1 MSMEEIIIG
10 LNLSHNSSCS
20 IHKIDGILISALEEE
35 RLTRRKN
42 ESSFP
47 INSIKKLLSDK
58 SLGSNIKVSKIVIG
72 SHRDPNDQK
81 LSKWYQLFNPSA
93 SVNTENQKNKII
105 PGELNSF
112 KNVTQKYT
120 DSRTYVEDQ
129 IWLAVEE
136 LGVEKKSFKLDW
148 VAHHDAHS
156 ASGAI
161 GAPWHSQ
168 FAERLSF
175 SLDGVGDNES
185 GVVQIFTSSGHVR
198 DLVRIPH
205 TQSYGLAYSEVT
217 KRYGFKSNRHEGKI
231 TGLAG
236 FGEYSAAVEYLL
248 NCIKASDG
256 KPDILVVRNKFN
268 WLINRVNAKARG
280 IKFKIPTSL
289 ENMIDVATSLS
300 PKYADLAFAI
310 QFVIEE
316 RITEIVK
323 YWVRTTGIREVTLSG
338 GVFSN
343 VKVNQRIAE
352 LDELSRVFVFPNMG
366 DGGLSAGG
374 VWRSLFDQGSLSKKP
389 MFDNMFLGPNSSLSR
404 VLSSEDVKKQE
415 FSDLTA
421 LHRRVAEL
429 LNKGYIV
436 GSCIGRME
444 FGPRAL
450 CNRSILAAPFDSKIN
465 EVLNARL
472 ERTEFMPFAP
482 VILPEFINEV
492 FELNKHKS
500 LVPFDY
506 MTMTC
511 RVKAKWQ
518 TKIPAVVHIDGTAR
532 PQIINQSSSP
542 TIYSILTEFFKLTGS
557 PVLINTS
564 FNTHEEPIIENL
576 DQALSAM
583 KKNKVDFIF
592 DETSIYTSKNI

>member
-1 MSMEEIIIG
+1 MG

-20 IHKIDGILISALEEE
+20 IHKKDGVLIFALEEE

-47 INSIKKLLSDK
+47 INSIRRLLLDK
-58 SLGSNIKVSKIVIG
+58 SLNADIKVSKIVIG

-81 LSKWYQLFNPSA
+81 ISKWYQLFNPSA
-93 SVNTENQKNKII
+93 SINTENFKNKII
-105 PGELNSF
+105 PGGLNSF
-112 KNVTQKYT
+112 RSVTQKYS
-120 DSRTYVEDQ
+120 DSRSYVEDQ
-129 IWLAVEE
+129 IWLALSEF
-136 LGVEKKSFKLDW
+136 GIEKKSFKLDW

-156 ASGAI
+156 ASGAF

-185 GVVQIFTSSGHVR
+185 GVVQIFNSSGHVR

-248 NCIKASDG
+248 NCIKVSDG
-256 KPDILVVRNKFN
+256 KPDILIAKDKFN
-268 WLINRVNAKARG
+268 WLLNRIYVKARST
-280 IKFKIPTSL
+280 KFKTPTSL

-310 QFVIEE
+310 QWVIEE
-316 RITEIVK
+316 RITEIIK
-323 YWVRTTGIREVTLSG
+323 YWVRITGIRDVTLSG

-352 LDELSRVFVFPNMG
+352 LDELNRVFVFPNMG

-389 MFDNMFLGPNSSLSR
+389 MFDNMFLGPDSSLNR
-404 VLSSEDVKKQE
+404 VLLSEDVNKQE
-415 FSDLTA
+415 FSDLTT

-429 LNKGYIV
+429 LNKGYIG

-450 CNRSILAAPFDSKIN
+450 CNRSILAAPFDSNIN
-465 EVLNARL
+465 DVLNSRL

-482 VILPEFINEV
+482 VILLEFIDEV

-518 TKIPAVVHIDGTAR
+518 TKIPAVVHVDGTAR
-532 PQIINQSSSP
+532 PQVINQSSSS
-542 TIYSILTEFFKLTGS
+542 TMFAILTEFFKLTGS

-564 FNTHEEPIIENL
+564 FNTHEEPIIENI

-583 KKNKVDFIF
+583 LKGKVDFVF
-592 DETSIYTSKNI
+592 DETSIYTSKNTMLY